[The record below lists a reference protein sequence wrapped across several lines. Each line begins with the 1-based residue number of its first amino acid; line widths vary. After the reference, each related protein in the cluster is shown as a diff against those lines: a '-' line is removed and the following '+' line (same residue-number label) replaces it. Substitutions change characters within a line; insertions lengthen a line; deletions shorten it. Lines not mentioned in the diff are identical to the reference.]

1 MLFGKLAELVVRTFD
16 LAEAEGRVLRVAVI
30 DIALRTAIMLAAA
43 VVSIGAIGF
52 LLAAIWIGLSSQ
64 LGQAWASLVAGAVGL
79 IVAGGA
85 FWWATKSPVV
95 VSINAESPSAEQA
108 SVGTAAAESSNDSHQ
123 AVR

>member
-1 MLFGKLAELVVRTFD
+1 MLFGKLTELIVRTFD

-30 DIALRTAIMLAAA
+30 DIVLRTAIMLAAA

-52 LLAAIWIGLSSQ
+52 LLAAIWIALTSQ
-64 LGQAWASLVAGAVGL
+64 FGPAWASLVAGAVGL

-95 VSINAESPSAEQA
+95 VLINAESPPADQA
-108 SVGTAAAESSNDSHQ
+108 STGTAGAEPSNDSRQ